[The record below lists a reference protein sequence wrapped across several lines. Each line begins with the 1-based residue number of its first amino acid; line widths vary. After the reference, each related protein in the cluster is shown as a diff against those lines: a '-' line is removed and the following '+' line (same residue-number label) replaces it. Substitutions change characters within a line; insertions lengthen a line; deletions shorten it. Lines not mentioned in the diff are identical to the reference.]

1 MNAIRGAVRRPGDP
15 PRRASA
21 PELVRA
27 REFAFREKKKK
38 KKFLFA
44 LFFFLLRP

>member
-27 REFAFREKKKK
+27 REFAFREKKKV
-38 KKFLFA
+38 FA
-44 LFFFLLRP
+44 RAFFFLLRP